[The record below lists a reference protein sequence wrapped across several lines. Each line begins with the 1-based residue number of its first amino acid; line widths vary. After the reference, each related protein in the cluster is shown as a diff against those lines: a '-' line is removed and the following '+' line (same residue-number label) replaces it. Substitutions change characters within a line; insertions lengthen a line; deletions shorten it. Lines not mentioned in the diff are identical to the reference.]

1 MFAVRKLLPRKL
13 LIFNFTGAAAG
24 LLIII
29 LFSRY
34 LAAIWIGTMVAG
46 FSMGSVFPLLLTFG
60 EKIIG
65 LTGKISGIIFA
76 GTSIGGM
83 IFPYINGQFFTKVSP
98 VSTMIS
104 IMSSI
109 TIAFFLFVLL
119 RVVNTKHEGNK
130 RIEV

>member
-1 MFAVRKLLPRKL
+1 MNCQTEL
-13 LIFNFTGAAAG
+13 
-24 LLIII
+24 I
-29 LFSRY
+29 LFSKY
-34 LAAIWIGTMVAG
+34 LTAIWIGTMVAG

-60 EKIIG
+60 ENTIG

-104 IMSSI
+104 IMCLI
-109 TIAFFLFVLL
+109 IVALLFFLFL
-119 RVVNTKHEGNK
+119 RIITTEHEKK
-130 RIEV
+130 RG